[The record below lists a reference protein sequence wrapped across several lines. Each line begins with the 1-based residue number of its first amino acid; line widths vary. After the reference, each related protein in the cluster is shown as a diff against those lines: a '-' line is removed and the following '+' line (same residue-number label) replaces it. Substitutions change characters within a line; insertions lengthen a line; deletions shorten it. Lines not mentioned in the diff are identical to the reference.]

1 MRRPGLGRA
10 ASPTL
15 DTLVAF
21 VLVFGLQTLVGPVGL
36 RDLFVAAPPPWH
48 APWTLVT
55 SVYAH
60 RSLEHLAANALGL
73 ALVGF
78 LLERTTTRLRFHAFF
93 LAAGVVATAA
103 ELLVGP
109 VPVLGASGAVFALL
123 GYLTAGNPVSHAL
136 VARLRLS
143 ARTQAFLLVG
153 LAAAVTL
160 VGAGPRVAIVSHF
173 TGLLLGLVAGRVRLL
188 RSR

>member
-1 MRRPGLGRA
+1 MRRPGIGFA

-21 VLVFGLQTLVGPVGL
+21 VVVFGLQTVVDPVGAGEA
-36 RDLFVAAPPPWH
+36 FAAAPPPWR

-60 RSLEHLAANALGL
+60 NSLEHLAANALGL

-78 LLERTTTRLRFHAFF
+78 VLERTTTRLRFHAFF
-93 LAAGVVATAA
+93 LASGVVATAA

-109 VPVLGASGAVFALL
+109 DPVLGASGAVFALL

-136 VARLRLS
+136 VARLGLS
-143 ARTQAFLLVG
+143 ARSQALLLVG

-160 VGAGPRVAIVSHF
+160 VGAGPHVALVSHF

-188 RSR
+188 RSG